1 MFYLCLELNNSINNI
16 SINLQEQEILT
27 GKTHMVVINTKPA
40 FANLLYKLH
49 IDIHKLVTMIHQQSN
64 NKNNTNN
71 KEGYIKRRA
80 ITRKWRTCID
90 KFLLNKRFSSIDD
103 AWRGIN
109 KYQSM
114 RRLVGQWHFHLQLLK
129 CNSVPKIYV

>member
-49 IDIHKLVTMIHQQSN
+49 IDIHELVTMIHQQSN
-64 NKNNTNN
+64 SKNNTNN

-80 ITRKWRTCID
+80 ITRK
-90 KFLLNKRFSSIDD
+90 
-103 AWRGIN
+103 
-109 KYQSM
+109 
-114 RRLVGQWHFHLQLLK
+114 
-129 CNSVPKIYV
+129 